1 VGLSRSPRKIRLGP
15 RIRITV
21 SSANEAKVVDLICI
35 EIDKARD
42 RVTGEA
48 SWERLTQFFYEQL
61 VHELPQPLPL
71 AL

>member
-1 VGLSRSPRKIRLGP
+1 M
-15 RIRITV
+15 RITV
-21 SSANEAKVVDLICI
+21 SSANEAKVVDPICI